1 MSVFSS
7 IPLLKTSRAF
17 ALAAVIAVGF
27 SGVSVATEHG
37 EEDPLTREELL
48 AAALAGDPAARSALV
63 ALFGDLT
70 GDSEAIAALAIELI
84 GSLEGD
90 PVAITDAAI
99 LIFDVASDTLNTQPI
114 VRVAIDNDFQLPPG
128 AIGWDLGSPGSP
140 VFPGFNKL
148 TQGSKGIV
156 GGASGGMQRPGGKG
170 LLSDGLIGIRRIVL
184 DVDVPD
190 GTYRLILMT
199 DDQGNQFF
207 VNPLGRA
214 ITVNGVR
221 TIMNTSAPDSWSSN
235 GVLGG
240 TGDPSESSGF
250 GGTGTG
256 GATVIYVQ
264 VVNGRLVIEFEAA
277 ENSEILLTGF
287 VLEPADGPSVLFSP
301 EESFTNDN
309 EILFAE
315 ALIADAI
322 GETLE
327 EIAVAAGPGA
337 ENPNDP
343 DLVDELT
350 DLPDALSPS

>member
-7 IPLLKTSRAF
+7 FRLLKASRAF

-27 SGVSVATEHG
+27 SGVAIAAEH
-37 EEDPLTREELL
+37 EAEDPLTREELL

-70 GDSEAIAALAIELI
+70 GDSQAIADLAIELI
-84 GSLEGD
+84 GALKGD

-99 LIFDVASDTLNTQPI
+99 LIADVASDTLTTQTI
-114 VRVAIDNDFQLPPG
+114 VRVAIDDDFKLPPG
-128 AIGWDLGSPGSP
+128 AIGWDLGSPDSP

-148 TQGSKGIV
+148 TRGSKGIV
-156 GGASGGMQRPGGKG
+156 GASGGVQRPGGKG

-190 GTYRLILMT
+190 GAYRLILMT

-207 VNPLGRA
+207 VNPLGQA

-221 TIMNTSAPDSWSSN
+221 TIMNSSAPDSWSSN

-240 TGDPSESSGF
+240 TGESGGS

-287 VLEPADGPSVLFSP
+287 VLEPAEGPSVLYSP
-301 EESFTNDN
+301 EDSFTDDN

-327 EIAVAAGPGA
+327 KIAAAAGPGA

-350 DLPDALSPS
+350 DLPAAVSPS

>member
-7 IPLLKTSRAF
+7 FRLLKASRAF

-27 SGVSVATEHG
+27 SGVAVAAEH
-37 EEDPLTREELL
+37 EVEDPLTREELL

-70 GDSEAIAALAIELI
+70 GDRQAIADLAIELI

-99 LIFDVASDTLNTQPI
+99 LGADVASDTLSTQPI
-114 VRVAIDNDFQLPPG
+114 VRVAIDDDFKPPPG
-128 AIGWDLGSPGSP
+128 AIGWDLGSPDSP

-148 TQGSKGIV
+148 TRGSKGNVV
-156 GGASGGMQRPGGKG
+156 GATGGVQRPGGKG

-207 VNPLGRA
+207 VNPLGQA

-221 TIMNTSAPDSWSSN
+221 TIMNSAVPDSWSSN
-235 GVLGG
+235 GLLGG

-287 VLEPADGPSVLFSP
+287 VLEPAEGPSVLFSP
-301 EESFTNDN
+301 EDSFTDDN

-327 EIAVAAGPGA
+327 EIAAAAGPGA

-343 DLVDELT
+343 DLVDVMT
-350 DLPDALSPS
+350 DLPDAVSPS

>member
-7 IPLLKTSRAF
+7 FRLLKASRAF

-27 SGVSVATEHG
+27 SGVAIAAEH
-37 EEDPLTREELL
+37 EAEDPLTREELL

-70 GDSEAIAALAIELI
+70 GDSQAIADLAIELI
-84 GSLEGD
+84 GALKGD

-99 LIFDVASDTLNTQPI
+99 LIADVASDTLTTQTI
-114 VRVAIDNDFQLPPG
+114 VRVAIDDDFKLPPG
-128 AIGWDLGSPGSP
+128 AIGWDLGSPDSP

-148 TQGSKGIV
+148 TRGSKGIV
-156 GGASGGMQRPGGKG
+156 GATGGVQRPGGKG

-190 GTYRLILMT
+190 GAYRLILMT

-207 VNPLGRA
+207 VNPLGQA

-221 TIMNTSAPDSWSSN
+221 TIMNSSAPDSWSSN

-240 TGDPSESSGF
+240 TGESGGS

-287 VLEPADGPSVLFSP
+287 VLEPAEGPSVLFSP
-301 EESFTNDN
+301 EDSFTDDN

-327 EIAVAAGPGA
+327 KIAAAAGPGA

-350 DLPDALSPS
+350 DLPAAVSPS

>member
-7 IPLLKTSRAF
+7 FRLLKASRAF

-27 SGVSVATEHG
+27 SGVAVAAEH
-37 EEDPLTREELL
+37 EDEDPLTREELL

-84 GSLEGD
+84 RSLEGD

-99 LIFDVASDTLNTQPI
+99 LIADVASDTLNTQPI
-114 VRVAIDNDFQLPPG
+114 VRVAIDDDFKLPPG
-128 AIGWDLGSPGSP
+128 AIGWDLGSPDSP

-156 GGASGGMQRPGGKG
+156 VGATGGVQRPGGKG

-190 GTYRLILMT
+190 GAYRLILMT

-207 VNPLGRA
+207 VNPLGQA

-221 TIMNTSAPDSWSSN
+221 TIMNSAAPDSWSTN
-235 GVLGG
+235 GLLGG
-240 TGDPSESSGF
+240 TGDPSESGGF

-287 VLEPADGPSVLFSP
+287 ILEPAEGPSVLFSP
-301 EESFTNDN
+301 EYSFTDDN

-322 GETLE
+322 GETLG
-327 EIAVAAGPGA
+327 EIAAAAGPGA

-350 DLPDALSPS
+350 NLPDAVSPS

>member
-1 MSVFSS
+1 MFVSS
-7 IPLLKTSRAF
+7 SFKLLKASRAF

-27 SGVSVATEHG
+27 SGVGIAAEH
-37 EEDPLTREELL
+37 EVEDPLTREELL

-63 ALFGDLT
+63 ALFSDLT
-70 GDSEAIAALAIELI
+70 GDSQAIAALAIELI
-84 GSLEGD
+84 GALEGD

-99 LIFDVASDTLNTQPI
+99 LIADVASDTLNTQPI
-114 VRVAIDNDFQLPPG
+114 IRVAIDNDFKLPPG
-128 AIGWDLGSPGSP
+128 AIGWDLGSPDSP

-156 GGASGGMQRPGGKG
+156 VGASGGVQRPGGKG

-190 GTYRLILMT
+190 GAYRLILLT

-207 VNPLGRA
+207 INPLGQA

-221 TIMNTSAPDSWSSN
+221 TIMNSAAPDSWSSN
-235 GVLGG
+235 GLLGG
-240 TGDPSESSGF
+240 TGESSGF

-287 VLEPADGPSVLFSP
+287 VLEPAEGPSVLFSP
-301 EESFTNDN
+301 EDSFTDDN

-322 GETLE
+322 GETLGD
-327 EIAVAAGPGA
+327 IAAAAGPGA

-350 DLPDALSPS
+350 NLPDAVSPS